1 MLRDKYQSL
10 IALAEGSGVTD
21 LKIQEQDNVLHIYGT
36 APSEAVKKKLWDEYS
51 RLDPDMRS
59 GDVVL
64 SVDVGAGS
72 EVFYTVKAGDSLSK
86 IATQYQGLT
95 WQKIFEANR
104 DQIKNPDLIH
114 PGQKLRIPT
123 ALKGRLRIT

>member
-10 IALAEGSGVTD
+10 IAMAEGSGVTE
-21 LKIQEQDNVLHIYGT
+21 LEIQEQDNVLHIHGT
-36 APSEAVKKKLWDEYS
+36 APSEAVKQQLWDEYN

-64 SVDVGAGS
+64 SLEVAAGG
-72 EVFYTVKAGDSLSK
+72 EEFYIVQPGDSLSK
-86 IATQYQGLT
+86 IATKYKGVT

-123 ALKGRLRIT
+123 A

>member
-10 IALAEGSGVTD
+10 IAMAEGNGVAD
-21 LKIQEQDNVLHIYGT
+21 LNIQEQDNVLHIHGT
-36 APSEAVKKKLWDEYS
+36 APSEAVKQQLWDEYN

-59 GDVVL
+59 GDVVMNL
-64 SVDVGAGS
+64 EVAAGS
-72 EVFYTVKAGDSLSK
+72 EVFYTVVAGDSLSK
-86 IATQYQGLT
+86 IATKYTGVT

-123 ALKGRLRIT
+123 A

>member
-10 IALAEGSGVTD
+10 IAMAESSGVAE
-21 LKIQEQDNVLHIYGT
+21 LQIQEQDNVLHIHGT
-36 APSEAVKKKLWDEYS
+36 APSEAVKQQLWDEYN

-59 GDVVL
+59 GDVMLDLNV
-64 SVDVGAGS
+64 APGS
-72 EVFYTVKAGDSLSK
+72 EVIYTVQAGDSLSK
-86 IATQYQGLT
+86 IAQQYKGVT

-114 PGQKLRIPT
+114 PGQKLRIPS
-123 ALKGRLRIT
+123 A

>member
-10 IALAEGSGVTD
+10 IAMAEGSGVAD
-21 LKIQEQDNVLHIYGT
+21 LNIQEQDNVLHIHGT
-36 APSEAVKKKLWDEYS
+36 APSEAVKQQLWDEYS
-51 RLDPDMRS
+51 RLDPDMRA

-64 SVDVGAGS
+64 NLEVAAGS
-72 EVFYTVKAGDSLSK
+72 EVFYTVVSGDSLSK
-86 IATQYQGLT
+86 IATKYPGIT

-104 DQIKNPDLIH
+104 DQLKNPDLIH

-123 ALKGRLRIT
+123 A

>member
-10 IALAEGSGVTD
+10 IAMAEGGGVAD
-21 LKIQEQDNVLHIYGT
+21 LKIQEQDNVLHMNGT
-36 APSEAVKKKLWDEYS
+36 APTEAVKQQLWDEYN

-59 GDVVL
+59 GDVVMNL
-64 SVDVGAGS
+64 EVAGGS
-72 EVFYTVKAGDSLSK
+72 EVFYTVVAGDSLSK
-86 IATQYQGLT
+86 IATKYTGMT

-123 ALKGRLRIT
+123 A

>member
-10 IALAEGSGVTD
+10 IAMAQSNGVTN
-21 LKIQEQDNVLHIYGT
+21 LNIQEQDNVLHIDGT
-36 APSEAVKKKLWDEYS
+36 APDEKVKQQIWDEYN

-64 SVDVGAGS
+64 NLHVGAGS
-72 EVFYTVKAGDSLSK
+72 EEFYTVVPGDSLSK
-86 IATQYQGLT
+86 IASKYKSMT

-123 ALKGRLRIT
+123 A

>member
-1 MLRDKYQSL
+1 M
-10 IALAEGSGVTD
+10 AEGSGVAD
-21 LKIQEQDNVLHIYGT
+21 LKIQEQDNVLHIHGT
-36 APSEAVKKKLWDEYS
+36 APSEAVKQQLWDEYNL
-51 RLDPDMRS
+51 LDPDMRS

-64 SVDVGAGS
+64 NLDVAAGS
-72 EVFYTVKAGDSLSK
+72 EVFYTVAPGDSLSK
-86 IATQYQGLT
+86 IATKYKGVT

-123 ALKGRLRIT
+123 A

>member
-10 IALAEGSGVTD
+10 IAMAEGSGVTD
-21 LKIQEQDNVLHIYGT
+21 LKIQEQDNVLHIHGT
-36 APSEAVKKKLWDEYS
+36 APSEAVKQQLWDEYN

-64 SVDVGAGS
+64 SLEVAAGG
-72 EVFYTVKAGDSLSK
+72 EEFYTVQPGDSLSK
-86 IATQYQGLT
+86 IATKYKGVT

-123 ALKGRLRIT
+123 A

>member
-10 IALAEGSGVTD
+10 IAMAEGSGVAD
-21 LKIQEQDNVLHIYGT
+21 LNIQEQDNVLHIHGT
-36 APSEAVKKKLWDEYS
+36 APSEAVKQQLWDEYS

-59 GDVVL
+59 GDVVMNL
-64 SVDVGAGS
+64 EVAAGS
-72 EVFYTVKAGDSLSK
+72 EVFYTVVPGDSLSK
-86 IATQYQGLT
+86 ISTKYSGVT

-123 ALKGRLRIT
+123 A

>member
-1 MLRDKYQSL
+1 MLMEKYQSL
-10 IALAEGSGVTD
+10 IDMANQLGISGLQVVESEGVLKVDGVAGSAEA
-21 LKIQEQDNVLHIYGT
+21 KQQ
-36 APSEAVKKKLWDEYS
+36 LWDEYN

-64 SVDVGAGS
+64 NLDVAAGS
-72 EVFYTVKAGDSLSK
+72 ETIYTVVSGDSLSK
-86 IATQYQGLT
+86 IATKYTGVT

-123 ALKGRLRIT
+123 A

>member
-10 IALAEGSGVTD
+10 IAMAEGNGVAD
-21 LKIQEQDNVLHIYGT
+21 LNIQEQDNVLHIHGT
-36 APSEAVKKKLWDEYS
+36 APSEAVKQQLWDEYS

-59 GDVVL
+59 GDVVMNL
-64 SVDVGAGS
+64 EVAAGS
-72 EVFYTVKAGDSLSK
+72 EVFYTVVAGDSLSK
-86 IATQYQGLT
+86 IATKYPGVT

-123 ALKGRLRIT
+123 A

>member
-10 IALAEGSGVTD
+10 IAMAEGNGVAD
-21 LKIQEQDNVLHIYGT
+21 LNIQEQDNVLHIQGT
-36 APSEAVKKKLWDEYS
+36 VPSEAVKQQLWDEYN

-64 SVDVGAGS
+64 NLEVAAGS
-72 EVFYTVKAGDSLSK
+72 EVFYTVVAGDSLSK
-86 IATQYQGLT
+86 IATQYKGVT

-123 ALKGRLRIT
+123 A

>member
-10 IALAEGSGVTD
+10 IAMAEGNGVTD
-21 LKIQEQDNVLHIYGT
+21 LNIQEQDNVLHIHGT
-36 APSEAVKKKLWDEYS
+36 APSEAVKQQLWDEYS

-59 GDVVL
+59 GDVVMNL
-64 SVDVGAGS
+64 EVAAGS
-72 EVFYTVKAGDSLSK
+72 EVFYTVVAGDSLSK
-86 IATQYQGLT
+86 IATKYPGVT

-123 ALKGRLRIT
+123 A

>member
-10 IALAEGSGVTD
+10 IAMAEGSGVAD
-21 LKIQEQDNVLHIYGT
+21 LNIQEQDNVLHIHGT
-36 APSEAVKKKLWDEYS
+36 APSEAVKQQLWDEYN

-59 GDVVL
+59 GDVVMNL
-64 SVDVGAGS
+64 EVAAGS
-72 EVFYTVKAGDSLSK
+72 EVFYTVVAGDSLSK
-86 IATQYQGLT
+86 IATKYPGMT

-123 ALKGRLRIT
+123 A

>member
-10 IALAEGSGVTD
+10 ITMAEGSGVAD
-21 LKIQEQDNVLHIYGT
+21 LNIQEQDDVLHIHGT
-36 APSEAVKKKLWDEYS
+36 APSEAVKQQLWDEYN

-64 SVDVGAGS
+64 NLDVAAGS
-72 EVFYTVKAGDSLSK
+72 ETIYTVVSGDSLSK
-86 IATQYQGLT
+86 IATKYPGVT

-123 ALKGRLRIT
+123 A

>member
-10 IALAEGSGVTD
+10 IAMAESSGVTD
-21 LKIQEQDNVLHIYGT
+21 LTIQEQDNVLHIHGT
-36 APSEAVKKKLWDEYS
+36 APTEAVKQQLWDEYN

-64 SVDVGAGS
+64 SVDVAAGG
-72 EVFYTVKAGDSLSK
+72 EEFYTVQPGDSLSK
-86 IATQYQGLT
+86 IATKYKGVT

-114 PGQKLRIPT
+114 PGQKLRIP
-123 ALKGRLRIT
+123 AA

>member
-1 MLRDKYQSL
+1 MVFSPDEK
-10 IALAEGSGVTD
+10 
-21 LKIQEQDNVLHIYGT
+21 
-36 APSEAVKKKLWDEYS
+36 VKQQIWDEYN

-64 SVDVGAGS
+64 NLDVAAGS
-72 EVFYTVKAGDSLSK
+72 EEFYTVVAGDSLSK
-86 IATQYQGLT
+86 IASKYKGVT

-123 ALKGRLRIT
+123 A

>member
-10 IALAEGSGVTD
+10 ITMAEGSGVAD
-21 LKIQEQDNVLHIYGT
+21 LNIQEQNNVLHIHGT
-36 APSEAVKKKLWDEYS
+36 APSEAVKQQLWDEYN

-64 SVDVGAGS
+64 NLDVAAGS
-72 EVFYTVKAGDSLSK
+72 ETIYTVVSGDSLSK
-86 IATQYQGLT
+86 IATKYPGLT

-123 ALKGRLRIT
+123 A

>member
-10 IALAEGSGVTD
+10 IALAEGSGVAD
-21 LKIQEQDNVLHIYGT
+21 LKIQEQDNVLHIHGS
-36 APSEAVKKKLWDEYS
+36 APSEAVKQQLWDEYN

-64 SVDVGAGS
+64 NLEVAAGN
-72 EVFYTVKAGDSLSK
+72 ETFYTVAPGDSLSK
-86 IATQYQGLT
+86 IATKYQGVT

-123 ALKGRLRIT
+123 A

>member
-10 IALAEGSGVTD
+10 IAMAESSGVAD
-21 LKIQEQDNVLHIYGT
+21 LTIQEQDNVLHMNGT
-36 APSEAVKKKLWDEYS
+36 APTEAVKQQLWDEYN

-59 GDVVL
+59 GDVVMNL
-64 SVDVGAGS
+64 EVAGGS
-72 EVFYTVKAGDSLSK
+72 EVFYTVVAGDSLSK
-86 IATQYQGLT
+86 IATKYTGMT

-123 ALKGRLRIT
+123 A

>member
-10 IALAEGSGVTD
+10 IAMAESSGVSD
-21 LKIQEQDNVLHIYGT
+21 LETQEQDDVLHIRGT
-36 APSEAVKKKLWDEYS
+36 APNETVKQQLWDEYN

-64 SVDVGAGS
+64 SLEVAAGS
-72 EVFYTVKAGDSLSK
+72 EVIYTVERGDSLSK
-86 IATQYQGLT
+86 IATKYKGVT

-123 ALKGRLRIT
+123 A

>member
-10 IALAEGSGVTD
+10 IAMAEGNGVAD
-21 LKIQEQDNVLHIYGT
+21 LNIQEQDNVLHITGT
-36 APSEAVKKKLWDEYS
+36 APSEAVKQQLWDEYN
-51 RLDPDMRS
+51 RLDPDMRA

-64 SVDVGAGS
+64 NLEVAAGS
-72 EVFYTVKAGDSLSK
+72 EVFYTVAPGDSLSK
-86 IATQYQGLT
+86 IATQYAGVT

-123 ALKGRLRIT
+123 A

>member
-10 IALAEGSGVTD
+10 IAMAEGSGVAD
-21 LKIQEQDNVLHIYGT
+21 LKIQEQDNVLHIQGT
-36 APSEAVKKKLWDEYS
+36 APTEAVKQQLWDEYN
-51 RLDPDMRS
+51 RIDPDMRA

-64 SVDVGAGS
+64 NVDVAAGG
-72 EVFYTVKAGDSLSK
+72 ETFYTVVAGDSLSK
-86 IATQYQGLT
+86 IATKYNGLT

-123 ALKGRLRIT
+123 A

>member
-10 IALAEGSGVTD
+10 IAMAEGNGVAD
-21 LKIQEQDNVLHIYGT
+21 LNIQEQDNVLHIDGT
-36 APSEAVKKKLWDEYS
+36 APSEAVKQQLWDEYN

-59 GDVVL
+59 GDVVMNL
-64 SVDVGAGS
+64 EVAAGS
-72 EVFYTVKAGDSLSK
+72 EVFYTVVAGDSLSK
-86 IATQYQGLT
+86 IATKYPGVT

-123 ALKGRLRIT
+123 A

>member
-10 IALAEGSGVTD
+10 IAMAEGSGVTD

-36 APSEAVKKKLWDEYS
+36 APNEAVKQQMWDEYN

-64 SVDVGAGS
+64 NLDVAAGS
-72 EVFYTVKAGDSLSK
+72 EVFYTVQAGDSLSK
-86 IATQYQGLT
+86 IAKKYKGVT
-95 WQKIFEANR
+95 WKQIFEANR
-104 DQIKNPDLIH
+104 DQIKDPDLIH

-123 ALKGRLRIT
+123 A

>member
-10 IALAEGSGVTD
+10 IAMAEGNGVAD
-21 LKIQEQDNVLHIYGT
+21 LNIQEQDNVLHIQGT
-36 APSEAVKKKLWDEYS
+36 VPSEAVKQQLWDEYS
-51 RLDPDMRS
+51 RLDPNMRS
-59 GDVVL
+59 GDVVMNL
-64 SVDVGAGS
+64 EVAAGS
-72 EVFYTVKAGDSLSK
+72 EVFYTVVAGDSLSK
-86 IATQYQGLT
+86 IATQYKGVT

-123 ALKGRLRIT
+123 A

>member
-10 IALAEGSGVTD
+10 IAMAEGSGVTD
-21 LKIQEQDNVLHIYGT
+21 LEIQEQDNVLHIHGT
-36 APSEAVKKKLWDEYS
+36 APSEAVKQQLWDEYN
-51 RLDPDMRS
+51 RLDPDMRA

-64 SVDVGAGS
+64 SLEVAAGS
-72 EVFYTVKAGDSLSK
+72 EVFYTVQSGDSLSK
-86 IATQYQGLT
+86 IATKYKGVT

-123 ALKGRLRIT
+123 A

>member
-10 IALAEGSGVTD
+10 IAMAESNGVAD
-21 LKIQEQDNVLHIYGT
+21 LNIQEQDNVLHIHGT
-36 APSEAVKKKLWDEYS
+36 APSEAVKQQLWDEYN

-59 GDVVL
+59 GDVVMNL
-64 SVDVGAGS
+64 EVAAGS
-72 EVFYTVKAGDSLSK
+72 EVFYTVVSGDSLSK
-86 IATQYQGLT
+86 IATKYPGVT

-123 ALKGRLRIT
+123 A

>member
-10 IALAEGSGVTD
+10 IAMAEGNGVAD
-21 LKIQEQDNVLHIYGT
+21 LNIQEQDNVLHIHGT
-36 APSEAVKKKLWDEYS
+36 APSEAVKQRLWDEYN

-59 GDVVL
+59 GDVVMNL
-64 SVDVGAGS
+64 EVAAGS
-72 EVFYTVKAGDSLSK
+72 EVFYTVVAGDSLSK
-86 IATQYQGLT
+86 IATKYKGVT

-123 ALKGRLRIT
+123 A

>member
-10 IALAEGSGVTD
+10 ITMAEGSGVAD
-21 LKIQEQDNVLHIYGT
+21 LNIQEQDNVLHIHGT
-36 APSEAVKKKLWDEYS
+36 APSEAVKQQLWDEYN

-64 SVDVGAGS
+64 NLDVAAGS
-72 EVFYTVKAGDSLSK
+72 ETFYTVVPGDSLSK
-86 IATQYQGLT
+86 IATKYPGVT

-123 ALKGRLRIT
+123 A

>member
-10 IALAEGSGVTD
+10 IAMAEGNGVAD
-21 LKIQEQDNVLHIYGT
+21 LNIQEHDNVLHIAGT
-36 APSEAVKKKLWDEYS
+36 APSEAVKQQLWDEYN

-59 GDVVL
+59 GDVVMNL
-64 SVDVGAGS
+64 EVAAGS
-72 EVFYTVKAGDSLSK
+72 EVFYTVVAGDSLSK
-86 IATQYQGLT
+86 IATKYPGVT

-123 ALKGRLRIT
+123 A

>member
-10 IALAEGSGVTD
+10 IAMAEGNGVAD
-21 LKIQEQDNVLHIYGT
+21 LNIQEQDNVLHIDGT
-36 APSEAVKKKLWDEYS
+36 APSEAVKQQLWDEYN

-59 GDVVL
+59 GDVVMNL
-64 SVDVGAGS
+64 EVAAGS
-72 EVFYTVKAGDSLSK
+72 EVFYTVVAGDSLSK
-86 IATQYQGLT
+86 IATKYPGVT

-114 PGQKLRIPT
+114 PGQEFSIPSE
-123 ALKGRLRIT
+123 

>member
-10 IALAEGSGVTD
+10 IAMAEGNGVAD
-21 LKIQEQDNVLHIYGT
+21 LNIQEQDNVLHIHGT
-36 APSEAVKKKLWDEYS
+36 APSEAVKQQLWDEYN

-59 GDVVL
+59 GDVVMNL
-64 SVDVGAGS
+64 EVAAGS
-72 EVFYTVKAGDSLSK
+72 EVFYTVVAGDSLSK
-86 IATQYQGLT
+86 IATKYPGVT

-104 DQIKNPDLIH
+104 DQIKNPDLIQ

-123 ALKGRLRIT
+123 A

>member
-10 IALAEGSGVTD
+10 ISMAEGSGVAD
-21 LKIQEQDNVLHIYGT
+21 LNIQEQDNVLHIHGT
-36 APSEAVKKKLWDEYS
+36 APSETVKQQLWDEYN
-51 RLDPDMRS
+51 RLDPDMRA

-64 SVDVGAGS
+64 NLDVAAGS
-72 EVFYTVKAGDSLSK
+72 EVFYTVAPGDSLSK
-86 IATQYQGLT
+86 IATKYKGVT

-123 ALKGRLRIT
+123 A

>member
-10 IALAEGSGVTD
+10 IAMAEGSGVAD
-21 LKIQEQDNVLHIYGT
+21 LKIQEQDNVLHIHGS
-36 APSEAVKKKLWDEYS
+36 APTEAVKQQLWDEYN
-51 RLDPDMRS
+51 RLDPDMRA

-64 SVDVGAGS
+64 NLDVAAGS
-72 EVFYTVKAGDSLSK
+72 EIFYTVAPGDSLSK
-86 IATQYQGLT
+86 IATKYEGVT

-123 ALKGRLRIT
+123 A